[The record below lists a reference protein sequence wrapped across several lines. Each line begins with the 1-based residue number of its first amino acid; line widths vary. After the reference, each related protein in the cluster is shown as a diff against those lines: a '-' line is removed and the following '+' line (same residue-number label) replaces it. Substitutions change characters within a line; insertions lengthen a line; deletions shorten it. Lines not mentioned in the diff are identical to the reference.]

1 MSDLALVNVTV
12 TDPLNRLVTGL
23 EKENFRVFED
33 GVEQEVVTLSSED
46 VPVSIGLIFDMS
58 GSMSDKVDK
67 ARQAAVEFM
76 RTANPLDQFFL
87 VSFNDRAEL
96 TSGFTSSVEELQNRM
111 MFTASRGR
119 TALLDAVYL
128 GLSQMRGAHNGKR
141 ALLIISDGGDNH
153 SRYNENDVKNFLK
166 EADCQLYAIGIYDP
180 IGIRSRTSEEL
191 NGPSLLSE
199 MTEMTG
205 GRVFPVENI
214 SELPDIAAK
223 IGMELRNQ
231 YVLGYKPS
239 NAQHNG
245 AWRKIKV
252 KLRRPKGSLPSM
264 STPRPATTPPTSSRG
279 RLALILLTF
288 FLAAFAAV
296 PCYGCVRAATAGA
309 RFRLPRSRV
318 APNAPAAGRLAG
330 RLQDSDRRSA
340 WSFCTRPCSMTAA
353 CSCRACKRKISA
365 CSRTRSSRS
374 FPSSSRRTCRSAS
387 AWWWTTAAACGT
399 SGPQVNAAALTF
411 VKTSNPQDEGFVVN
425 FNDDYYLDTE
435 HDFTSDLDEMKTALE
450 RIDARGST
458 ALYDAVIG
466 SLDHL
471 KKGTRDKKV
480 ILVVTDGEDNASRTA
495 WKMQSSRPSGTMP

>member
-1 MSDLALVNVTV
+1 VKAARSQVCLRIVVLAGFALIVAKASAQSQGPVQPSKPPTTTEKKPGAGIQVDVNLALVNVTV

-33 GVEQEVVTLSSED
+33 GTEQEIVTLSSED
-46 VPVSIGLIFDMS
+46 VPVSIGLVFDMS

-67 ARQAAVEFM
+67 ARQAAVQFM

-96 TSGFTSSVEELQNRM
+96 TSGFTNSVEELQTRM

-128 GLSQMRGAHNGKR
+128 GLSQMRGAHNAKR

-166 EADCQLYAIGIYDP
+166 EADCQLYAIGIFDP

-205 GRVFPVENI
+205 GRVFPVGNI
-214 SELPDIAAK
+214 GELPDIAAK

-245 AWRKIKV
+245 LWRKIKV
-252 KLRRPKGSLPSM
+252 KLKPPKGLP
-264 STPRPATTPPTSSRG
+264 P
-279 RLALILLTF
+279 LNV
-288 FLAAFAAV
+288 FAKTG
-296 PCYGCVRAATAGA
+296 YY
-309 RFRLPRSRV
+309 
-318 APNAPAAGRLAG
+318 APN
-330 RLQDSDRRSA
+330 Q
-340 WSFCTRPCSMTAA
+340 
-353 CSCRACKRKISA
+353 
-365 CSRTRSSRS
+365 
-374 FPSSSRRTCRSAS
+374 
-387 AWWWTTAAACGT
+387 
-399 SGPQVNAAALTF
+399 
-411 VKTSNPQDEGFVVN
+411 
-425 FNDDYYLDTE
+425 
-435 HDFTSDLDEMKTALE
+435 
-450 RIDARGST
+450 
-458 ALYDAVIG
+458 
-466 SLDHL
+466 
-471 KKGTRDKKV
+471 
-480 ILVVTDGEDNASRTA
+480 
-495 WKMQSSRPSGTMP
+495 